1 MLEYSTQENIFQTD
15 MIKTVIKH
23 YNELT
28 TDELYRIIQLRI
40 NGFIVE
46 NKVCYQDLEAYYDKN
61 SYWFMHYDVVL
72 GVEPQLMVGTNSL
85 CTTKILKGKNRFTK
99 EGEIE
104 YKYPCFRRQAWL
116 DSYKGGCSTYDLE
129 TGKDFCIKTFGSPNM
144 MLEITYKHGKQPF
157 LDFGCE
163 EVGYNIDGAGRE
175 NWVFVYEPTWLN

>member
-1 MLEYSTQENIFQTD
+1 

-40 NGFIVE
+40 DGFIVK

-72 GVEPQLMVGTNSL
+72 GMEPQLMVGTNSL
-85 CTTKILKGKNRFTK
+85 CTTKVFT
-99 EGEIE
+99 GSDGTE
-104 YKYPCFRRQAWL
+104 YRYPAFRRQAWI
-116 DSYKGGCSTYDLE
+116 DGYKGGCSTHDLE
-129 TGKDFCIKTFGSPNM
+129 TGRDFCIKTFGSPNM
-144 MLEITYKHGKQPF
+144 MLEITYKNGKQPF
-157 LDFGCE
+157 IDFGCT

-175 NWVFVYEPTWLN
+175 NWVFVYEPARFN

>member
-1 MLEYSTQENIFQTD
+1 

-23 YNELT
+23 YDELT

-40 NGFIVE
+40 DGFIVK
-46 NKVCYQDLEAYYDKN
+46 NKVCYQDLEAYFDKH
-61 SYWFMHYDVVL
+61 SYFFMHYDVVL

-85 CTTKILKGKNRFTK
+85 CISKLLQ
-99 EGEIE
+99 GEYDGRIIN
-104 YKYPCFRRQAWL
+104 YDYPCFRRQAWV

-157 LDFGCE
+157 LDFGCK

-175 NWVFVYEPTWLN
+175 NWVFVYEPTRSD